1 MNKKSGD
8 SYPLIK
14 QVLNTTLVKKISRE
28 LIILQTEMNGVQ
40 YLTVTN
46 SSKKLSRTSEFY
58 SDKKLIV
65 EENKAPF

>member
-1 MNKKSGD
+1 MNKKSRD

-14 QVLNTTLVKKISRE
+14 QVLNTTLVKKRSRE

-65 EENKAPF
+65 AENKAPF